1 MTHFKELFLLT
12 GSNIEPRLDYLEKAE
27 LHIAERIGSIVKS
40 SSIFESE
47 PWGFTDGDA
56 FLNKVL
62 LVETELT
69 ADEVL
74 SIILDIEKVAGRQ
87 RTINQ
92 YSSRTLDIDIL
103 YFGDEIIKS
112 DRLVVP
118 HPRLQERRF
127 TLMPLAEIAAD
138 FIHPVL
144 KTTNAELLQT
154 VNDDSK
160 VWTFQAEKL

>member
-12 GSNIEPRLDYLEKAE
+12 GSNIEPRLGYLEKAE
-27 LHIAERIGSIVKS
+27 LHIAERIGNIVKS

-47 PWGFTDGDA
+47 PWGFTDGGA

-74 SIILDIEKVAGRQ
+74 NIILEVEEVSGRQ
-87 RTINQ
+87 RTTNQ

-112 DRLVVP
+112 DRLDVP

-138 FIHPVL
+138 FIHPFF
-144 KTTNAELLQT
+144 KTTNAELLRT